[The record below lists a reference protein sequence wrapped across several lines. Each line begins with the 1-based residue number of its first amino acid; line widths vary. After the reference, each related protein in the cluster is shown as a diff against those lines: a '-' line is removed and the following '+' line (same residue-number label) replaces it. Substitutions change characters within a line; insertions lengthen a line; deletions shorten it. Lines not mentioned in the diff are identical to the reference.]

1 MMIIRGVNQPP
12 VEVLLEMQHTQQQ
25 QLVKKQTKDSII
37 CITCKRLLE

>member
-25 QLVKKQTKDSII
+25 QLVKNKRDSII

>member
-25 QLVKKQTKDSII
+25 QLVKKKRDSII
-37 CITCKRLLE
+37 CITCKTLLE